1 MAINTLPGDLIQA
14 SIQLSNAATSEW
26 NLTISDVTSGQSSSR
41 LVTYASS
48 QLSAE
53 WIVERPQVNRVLS
66 PLADFGNATFTG
78 CSATVGDVTGE
89 IGSFPAN
96 EILMYSSNIV
106 GTPSVQLA
114 DVSGLNANGSKF
126 TVTYLTGSG

>member
-66 PLADFGNATFTG
+66 PLANFGNVTFTG
-78 CSATVGDVTGE
+78 CQASFELATGG
-89 IGSFPAN
+89 INSFPAI
-96 EILMYSSNIV
+96 EILMYSSTTS
-106 GTPSVQLA
+106 GTNGVQLA
-114 DVSGLNANGSKF
+114 DVSDFSSDGTSF
-126 TVTYLTGSG
+126 TVSNFAG